1 MNILI
6 VDDIESNIIALKAV
20 IEASLDVNIETAD
33 NGEDALKKAFEG
45 TIDLILLD
53 IRMPVMNGFEV
64 AEYLRANAKTSNIPI
79 IFLTAEY
86 KEEEFRQKGYEI
98 GAIAYLTKPVQ
109 EAQLINMIR
118 VYSDLIQSNKELQE
132 LNRTLED
139 KIEEGILL
147 ARKKDNILFQQ
158 SKMAQMGEMLSMIAH
173 QWRQPLSV
181 LNGIFQNLQVK
192 MIMNEEQIK
201 NDKAALEEFLA
212 YVESSMQKST
222 DCVLNLSQTITD
234 FSGFYKEKNEYDI
247 CTINEPI
254 RNCMEMMKGS
264 FKNSSIE
271 VMKNCTSKN
280 EFKMHVNEM
289 TQVFLTILQNA
300 SENFIEKGI
309 ENPQIEISTFDD
321 GDKCIVEIS
330 DNGGGI
336 EPENLNSVFD
346 LYFSTKKDSKGT
358 GMGLYMTKLILEN
371 HHNGTI
377 EVSNTDKGACFKIV
391 I

>member
-64 AEYLRANAKTSNIPI
+64 AAYLRANAKTANIPI

-86 KEEEFRQKGYEI
+86 TEEEFRKKGYEI

-109 EAQLINMIR
+109 EDQLINMIR
-118 VYSDLIQSNKELQE
+118 VYSDLIQSNNELKE
-132 LNRTLED
+132 LNRTLEA
-139 KIEEGILL
+139 KIEEGILM

-201 NDKAALEEFLA
+201 NDKAALDEFLA

-234 FSGFYKEKNEYDI
+234 FSGFYKEKNEYET
-247 CTINEPI
+247 CTINVPI

-271 VMKNCTSKN
+271 VVNNCTSQN

-289 TQVFLTILQNA
+289 TQVLLTIFQNA
-300 SENFIEKGI
+300 SENFIERGI

-321 GDKCIVEIS
+321 GDRCIVEIS

-336 EPENLNSVFD
+336 EEENLNRIFD
-346 LYFSTKKDSKGT
+346 LYFSTKKESKGT